1 MKVGDKIWDVKINK
15 FKNIKADEFVWGM
28 RDGVD
33 IREYSILGISH
44 LKIVLDD
51 PNFSS
56 YSLRLVNNIITD
68 IRTDNHFMGDGVFVS
83 LISTTPP
90 DKQLLESMVVKAVL
104 DINHK
109 YSWFGEFSV
118 GLNKLIDEYDN
129 TTKVS

>member
-33 IREYSILGISH
+33 IREYSILGINH

-56 YSLRLVNNIITD
+56 YGLRLVNSIITD

-83 LISTTPP
+83 LISTAPP
-90 DKQLLESMVVKAVL
+90 DKQLLERMVAEADADVRRRYGWLVDLA
-104 DINHK
+104 D
-109 YSWFGEFSV
+109 
-118 GLNKLIDEYDN
+118 GLNKVIEEY
-129 TTKVS
+129 